1 MSQPQSSGGNKPLHQ
16 WNEDKEKDQA
26 ASSWG
31 GAPDQMTIAERE
43 IARERMTD
51 ARPGGAERVDNEQV
65 IGAEGLG
72 GPFDQIDETDV
83 VGGRAEAPDPVNGS
97 DRTFTSEGMGGAGGG
112 DLDDLGDQAFPPD
125 NPGAREIE
133 ELRRPVVAA
142 PSEGMGGSDGSDLDD
157 LGSVAYPREERER

>member
-1 MSQPQSSGGNKPLHQ
+1 MSQPQSSGGNKPLHT

-26 ASSWG
+26 SSSWV
-31 GAPDQMTIAERE
+31 GAPDMMTSAERE
-43 IARERMTD
+43 IARERVTN

-72 GPFDQIDETDV
+72 GPFDDADETDV
-83 VGGRAEAPDPVNGS
+83 VGDRAEAPDPVNGS
-97 DRTFTSEGMGGAGGG
+97 GAGRTFVSEGMGGAGGG

-133 ELRRPVVAA
+133 ELRRTVVAQPA
-142 PSEGMGGSDGSDLDD
+142 EGMGGADGGDLDD
-157 LGSVAYPREERER
+157 LGSVAYPREER